1 MVKTINSTNN
11 SIRNTENIMSY
22 RSHSDE
28 DKSSFNGST
37 TYDHLPV
44 VGQPPHNVMLDP
56 RDREETYL
64 NSVKSQ
70 ITPGKKASVMQ
81 LCEKIVRLFKGKV

>member
-1 MVKTINSTNN
+1 
-11 SIRNTENIMSY
+11 MSY

-28 DKSSFNGST
+28 DKSSFKGST

-44 VGQPPHNVMLDP
+44 VDQPPHNVMLDP

-70 ITPGKKASVMQ
+70 ITPRKKASVMQ